1 MYIKIEIFDDK
12 TRDVCHQIWSSF
24 FKPPGHTLTQPSVDF
39 ETLQSVINSSILFHW
54 VECSKSFNFFF
65 LFSFWTPN
73 EKQNKTFVFSSP
85 SYCSTSFQ
93 IQTPSLG
100 QVQFQAQ
107 ALDHSRAVFSDR
119 TWLGKSLLT
128 WGLVTN
134 WIWAQIP
141 LEERT
146 VKLKKDTGEKLQ

>member
-65 LFSFWTPN
+65 FSHFGLQTRNKTRHLFSPHQVTAQLHFKSKRLLWDRFNFRLRLLTILAR
-73 EKQNKTFVFSSP
+73 
-85 SYCSTSFQ
+85 SFQ
-93 IQTPSLG
+93 TERG
-100 QVQFQAQ
+100 
-107 ALDHSRAVFSDR
+107 
-119 TWLGKSLLT
+119 
-128 WGLVTN
+128 WGRVC
-134 WIWAQIP
+134 
-141 LEERT
+141 
-146 VKLKKDTGEKLQ
+146 